1 MSESGLLLEELLS
14 EIGAGRRCALCAV
27 VHKVGSTPRLPG
39 AALLV
44 REDRS
49 TFGTLG
55 GGCVEAEVILR
66 AHRDIMPGGGS
77 AYMEFNLNHTWGW
90 DDGLICG
97 GRMDI
102 AAMVIA
108 QSTDLE
114 PYRLALES
122 IRDRQEAWYPVIAE
136 KDDGIVEYRV
146 HVAPTPTLVVA
157 GAGHIGQALAKGAVD
172 LDFHVVVIDDRKEFA
187 SPERFPPGVEIR
199 VGDIDACLE
208 NYALDS
214 TTYVVIVTRGHKN
227 DQRALEA
234 VIDRPVKYI
243 GLLGSKRKRKIIFDD
258 MKERGLT
265 QGRLDEVCSPIGIS
279 IGAETVPEIAISILA
294 EVIKVR
300 RKTPTLWVEGPFATT
315 RVG

>member
-14 EIGAGRRCALCAV
+14 ETSAGRRCALCAV
-27 VHKVGSTPRLPG
+27 VHNVGSTPRRPG

-49 TFGTLG
+49 IFGTLG

-66 AHRDIMPGGGS
+66 VHRDIMPVGGS

-90 DDGLICG
+90 DDGLVCG

-102 AAMVIA
+102 AAMTIA

-122 IRDRQEAWYPVIAE
+122 IRDREKAWYPIIAE
-136 KDDGIVEYRV
+136 KDDSTVEYRI

-157 GAGHIGQALAKGAVD
+157 GAGHIGQALARCAVD
-172 LDFHVVVIDDRKEFA
+172 LDFHVVIIDDRKEFA
-187 SPERFPPGVEIR
+187 TPERFPPKVEIR

-208 NYALDS
+208 DFALDS
-214 TTYVVIVTRGHKN
+214 AAYVVIVTRGHKN

-234 VIDRPVKYI
+234 VIDRPVNYI
-243 GLLGSKRKRKIIFDD
+243 GLLGSKRKRQVIFDD
-258 MKERGLT
+258 IVARGLT
-265 QGRLDEVCSPIGIS
+265 QSGLDEVHCPIGIS

-294 EVIKVR
+294 EIIKVR
-300 RKTPTLWVEGPFATT
+300 RKTPTLWVEGPID
-315 RVG
+315 